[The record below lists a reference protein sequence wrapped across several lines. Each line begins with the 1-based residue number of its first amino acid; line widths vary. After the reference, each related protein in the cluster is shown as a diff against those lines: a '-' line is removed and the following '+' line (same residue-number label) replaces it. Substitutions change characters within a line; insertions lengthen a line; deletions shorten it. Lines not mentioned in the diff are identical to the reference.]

1 MRSPELISGA
11 TRLAGVIGDPVR
23 HSLSPAIPNAA
34 YAAHGLDW
42 AYVALPVRPGGVEA
56 ALRGAVAL
64 GLEGLSVTMPHKAT
78 AAACCDELTP
88 AAVSLGVVNATKRVG
103 TSLVG
108 HNTDGTGFLHALSAA
123 GWDAAGRNAIVLGA
137 GGTARALT
145 AALAGAGAARVTV
158 AARRAD
164 AAREVAQLAGA
175 VGVGVAL
182 DRVDDAGWGGADLV
196 ANTTPVGMIGGPAP
210 QHALAQVE
218 LLSPRCWVIDAV
230 YHPTETPLLVAAKGR
245 GLSTLGGV
253 ELLVGVS
260 AEVFT
265 WWTDLDAPL
274 DAMSAAALDQLG
286 RER

>member
-23 HSLSPAIPNAA
+23 HSLSPAIHNAA

-123 GWDAAGRNAIVLGA
+123 GWDAAGRNAIVLGP
-137 GGTARALT
+137 
-145 AALAGAGAARVTV
+145 AAPLGRSP
-158 AARRAD
+158 RR
-164 AAREVAQLAGA
+164 
-175 VGVGVAL
+175 
-182 DRVDDAGWGGADLV
+182 W
-196 ANTTPVGMIGGPAP
+196 PAP
-210 QHALAQVE
+210 
-218 LLSPRCWVIDAV
+218 
-230 YHPTETPLLVAAKGR
+230 
-245 GLSTLGGV
+245 
-253 ELLVGVS
+253 
-260 AEVFT
+260 
-265 WWTDLDAPL
+265 APP
-274 DAMSAAALDQLG
+274 G
-286 RER
+286 